1 MPPGYGSFAAT
12 LINLFD
18 CSTLLI
24 TCLSLTFLT
33 NDIDVVFK
41 AYLYVNI
48 VAMVLYF
55 ALIPES
61 PSWLFFHDNYSR
73 QGINA
78 LKYIAWFNGS
88 EFKEHPGY
96 DPTKNKAHVTDMQWA
111 VGMRSVFD

>member
-1 MPPGYGSFAAT
+1 MPPGYGAFAAT

-24 TCLSLTFLT
+24 TCLALTFVT

-48 VAMVLYF
+48 IAMVLYF

-61 PSWLFFHDNYSR
+61 PSWLFFHDPNSQ

-78 LKYIAWFNGS
+78 LKYMAWFNRS
-88 EFKEHPGY
+88 TFKNYPGF
-96 DPTKNKAHVTDMQWA
+96 DPAKGKERVTDMQWA
-111 VGMRSVFD
+111 IGMKSVLD